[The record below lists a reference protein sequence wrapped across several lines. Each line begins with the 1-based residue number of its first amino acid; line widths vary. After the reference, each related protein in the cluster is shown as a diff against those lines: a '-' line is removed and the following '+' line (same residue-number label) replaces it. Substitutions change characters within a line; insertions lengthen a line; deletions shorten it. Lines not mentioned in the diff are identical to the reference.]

1 MFKIITNKREF
12 TIPNKE
18 KLEMFAVLKCQDARV
33 FSDYCISRYKDID
46 RTIEILGN
54 LGYAVEEIEE
64 DLDIEDKEG
73 EYEANVLYAEMV
85 AQQVISY

>member
-12 TIPNKE
+12 TIPNKK
-18 KLEMFAVLKCQDARV
+18 KLEMFAVLKCQDAKV
-33 FSDYCISRYKDID
+33 FYDYCRSKYKDID

-54 LGYAVEEIEE
+54 LGYSVEEIE

-73 EYEANVLYAEMV
+73 DYETNVLYAEMV
-85 AQQVISY
+85 AEQVISY